1 MPRSGAVK
9 CSCVPM
15 HAAGIA
21 VRAVGRDEA
30 RGTRGR
36 RAGGRGSHT
45 HGAEERESGHRF
57 LPFTEVSA
65 VKWPCMGELNIYLL
79 SSLQAQSDR
88 DALYTSP

>member
-15 HAAGIA
+15 HTAGIA

-36 RAGGRGSHT
+36 GRGSHT